1 MPKQD
6 DAITVWLEQMKVGN
20 RDGVSELFDGYF
32 HRLVALAASR
42 LRSHAELAAYEEDV
56 ALSAFK
62 SLCMGAERGRYPEL
76 ANRDELWR
84 LLAVITVRKSI
95 DLSRRKRLQRN
106 EEEEVLE
113 TILARDPLPDEVAE
127 ASEAVEKLLESLED
141 SDLRR
146 IALLK
151 VEGYANHEIAESL
164 GCVLR
169 TIERKLQQIRM
180 IWQREASNE

>member
-1 MPKQD
+1 MPEHVD
-6 DAITVWLEQMKVGN
+6 EITQWLEQVKVGD
-20 RDGVSELFDGYF
+20 RAGVGELFDRYF

-42 LRSHAELAAYEEDV
+42 LRSQSELAGYEEDV

-62 SLCMGAERGRYPEL
+62 SLCLGAERGRYPEL

-95 DLSRRKRLQRN
+95 DLSRRKRVQRK
-106 EEEEVLE
+106 EGEEVLE
-113 TILARDPLPDEVAE
+113 SILAREPLPDEVAE
-127 ASEAVEKLLESLED
+127 VSEAAEKLLDALGD
-141 SDLRR
+141 SELKR

-151 VEGYANHEIAESL
+151 VEGYTNNEIAKAL
-164 GCVLR
+164 GCAER

-180 IWQREASNE
+180 IWQRVASDE